1 MTARGRAPRL
11 SFPLPLAVL
20 VAAAELVAC
29 ERHAASDAAPPASVS
44 ASARPAL
51 PAAAPPA
58 VLYLPDG
65 GDHALEGE
73 RPAPT
78 LAAPVSP
85 GRCGA
90 DMVDVAGR
98 FCIDRY
104 EASLVDVRLARAISP
119 YFAPQQR
126 DAKRAFDAFT
136 GTTPRAAPELP
147 RPPGWELL
155 EPFEPKA
162 LALPAV
168 IPNGYVSGVVARRA
182 CESAGKRLCSSAE
195 WVTACRGERGLQFPY
210 GGRYEAGACN
220 VGREAHPAAVLWG
233 DASKNHL
240 DPRLNLVTAATGPL
254 LRRTGET
261 SRCRSDWGTDAAFD
275 MVGNLDE
282 WVDEPGGAF
291 LGGFY
296 SRATV
301 NGCEA
306 RVTEHPPEYFDYS
319 TGVRCCR

>member
-1 MTARGRAPRL
+1 VSARARA
-11 SFPLPLAVL
+11 LAFVFTL
-20 VAAAELVAC
+20 ALAGAC
-29 ERHAASDAAPPASVS
+29 KREPAREHAPTPS
-44 ASARPAL
+44 ASAAGPGVL
-51 PAAAPPA
+51 APSAEQSPA

-73 RPAPT
+73 PPPALSGPST
-78 LAAPVSP
+78 L

-90 DMVDVAGR
+90 DMVDVGGR

-119 YFAPQQR
+119 YFAPR
-126 DAKRAFDAFT
+126 RHDVRSAFDAFV
-136 GTTPRAAPELP
+136 GAPRPGAPELP
-147 RPPGWELL
+147 HPPVWEL
-155 EPFEPKA
+155 EETFEPKA
-162 LALPAV
+162 VSVPGV
-168 IPNGYVSGVVARRA
+168 PPNGYVSGLLAKVA
-182 CESAGKRLCSSAE
+182 CLNAGKRLCTAAE
-195 WVTACRGERGLQFPY
+195 WVTACRGERNRQFPY
-210 GGRYEAGACN
+210 GASYEAGACN
-220 VGREAHPAAVLWG
+220 VYREAHPASVIWG
-233 DASKNHL
+233 NASRNHL
-240 DPRLNLVTAATGPL
+240 DPRLNLVASDAGPL
-254 LRRTGET
+254 LRHTGET
-261 SRCRSDWGTDAAFD
+261 TRCRSDWGPDGAFD

-301 NGCEA
+301 NGCDA

>member
-1 MTARGRAPRL
+1 
-11 SFPLPLAVL
+11 
-20 VAAAELVAC
+20 
-29 ERHAASDAAPPASVS
+29 
-44 ASARPAL
+44 
-51 PAAAPPA
+51 
-58 VLYLPDG
+58 LYLPDG
-65 GDHALEGE
+65 GDRALEGE
-73 RPAPT
+73 PPPVVLAPSA
-78 LAAPVSP
+78 L

-90 DMVDVAGR
+90 DMVDVGGR

-119 YFAPQQR
+119 YFAPR
-126 DAKRAFDAFT
+126 RADVRSAFDAFT
-136 GTTPRAAPELP
+136 GTNPPGAPELP
-147 RPPGWELL
+147 RPPVWELD
-155 EPFEPKA
+155 ESFEPKA
-162 LALPAV
+162 VSAPGVL
-168 IPNGYVSGVVARRA
+168 PNGYVSGLLAKVA
-182 CESAGKRLCSSAE
+182 CMSAGKRLCTAAE
-195 WVTACRGERGLQFPY
+195 WVTACRGERNQQFPY
-210 GGRYEAGACN
+210 GAGYEAGACN
-220 VGREAHPAAVLWG
+220 VYREAHPAALLWG
-233 DASKNHL
+233 NASRNHL
-240 DPRLNLVTAATGPL
+240 DPRLNLVAADAGPL

-261 SRCRSDWGTDAAFD
+261 SRCRSEWGADGVFD

>member
-1 MTARGRAPRL
+1 VHVAPA
-11 SFPLPLAVL
+11 P
-20 VAAAELVAC
+20 
-29 ERHAASDAAPPASVS
+29 APP
-44 ASARPAL
+44 PAL
-51 PAAAPPA
+51 
-58 VLYLPDG
+58 LYLPDG
-65 GDHALEGE
+65 GDRALVGE
-73 RPAPT
+73 RPVELGAPLT
-78 LAAPVSP
+78 P

-119 YFAPQQR
+119 YFAPER
-126 DAKRAFDAFT
+126 GAAHRAFDAFL
-136 GTTPRAAPELP
+136 GTTPPNAPELP

-155 EPFEPKA
+155 ETFEPKA
-162 LALPAV
+162 MSLEKA
-168 IPNGYVSGVVARRA
+168 IPNGYVSGVLARRA
-182 CESAGKRLCSSAE
+182 CENVGKRLCSSAE
-195 WVTACRGERGLQFPY
+195 WVTACRGEKNLQFPY
-210 GGRYEAGACN
+210 GGHYELGACN

-233 DASKNHL
+233 DASRNHL
-240 DPRLNLVTAATGPL
+240 DPRLNLVSAATGPL

-261 SRCRSDWGTDAAFD
+261 PRCRSDWGPDAAFD

-291 LGGFY
+291 LGGFF